1 MSKLKLA
8 IMLMDEQILEL
19 SALDAV
25 NETGDG
31 DFVVFTDRD
40 GTVLTV
46 KKDMISYY
54 KVFEYE
60 K

>member
-25 NETGDG
+25 NETSDG

-54 KVFEYE
+54 KVFED